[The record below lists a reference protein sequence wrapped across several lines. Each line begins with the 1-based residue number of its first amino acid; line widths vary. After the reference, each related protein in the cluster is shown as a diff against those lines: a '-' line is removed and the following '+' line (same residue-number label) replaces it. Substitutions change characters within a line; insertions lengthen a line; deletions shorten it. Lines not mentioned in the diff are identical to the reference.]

1 MLMQWLRLWNDFRKD
16 ENGAIAIVFGLSAM
30 VLMLVTGLAYDAS
43 RAFSV
48 SSKVQKALDASALA
62 AARMLDSSSMTDSDI
77 EARAIAFFDSYSASL
92 NMSQTAV
99 SDFKADV
106 KRGDWKVETE
116 ATVTV
121 ESLFGKLANIS
132 PTISFKPKSSVVYRA
147 KKIEV
152 VLALDIT
159 GSMDVPGK
167 LDSLKQAAKDFVD
180 ALYAGNPGNDAIRV
194 GLVPWASSV
203 NAGTFAGALTGGT
216 STDGCV
222 VERAGGDAYTNES
235 VSMGGTMGASNTT
248 LEPSYSCPSD
258 TIIPPTDLKNFSERD
273 SFKTSIDNL
282 SPWGGTAGH
291 IGAALGWYMLSPEW
305 AGFWPRA
312 PRNYDPNR
320 VIKAIVL
327 MTDGEMNTS
336 YANGGEAYSA
346 SIADRVNP
354 ALPGT
359 SGYQLLELCKNMT
372 TNAAAGEQITIYSV
386 AFQAPAE
393 AETLLQTCAGPS
405 NSYIADNSSELIA
418 SFKSI
423 VEVLTSL
430 RVTG

>member
-1 MLMQWLRLWNDFRKD
+1 MWNDFRKD
-16 ENGAIAIVFGLSAM
+16 EKGAIAIVFGLSAM
-30 VLMLVTGLAYDAS
+30 VLMLITGLAYDAS
-43 RAFSV
+43 RAFSI

-62 AARMLDSSSMTDSDI
+62 AARMLDSDGMSDSDI
-77 EARAIAFFDSYSASL
+77 ADRATAFFASYAASL
-92 NMSQTAV
+92 NMSDTAV

-106 KRGDWKVETE
+106 KRNDWKVETE

-121 ESLFGKLANIS
+121 DSLFGKLANIS
-132 PTISFKPKSSVVYRA
+132 PTISFKPAASVVYRA

-180 ALYAGNPGNDAIRV
+180 ALYAGGPGNDAIRV

-203 NAGTFAGALTGGT
+203 NGGTFAGGLSGGAT
-216 STDGCV
+216 ADGCV
-222 VERAGGDAYTNES
+222 VERAGGNAYTNAS
-235 VSMGGTMGASNTT
+235 TSMGGYMGVSNST
-248 LEPSYSCPSD
+248 LEYSYSCPTD
-258 TIIPPTDLKNFSERD
+258 EIIAPRDLKNSTNRD

-282 SPWGGTAGH
+282 TAWGGTAGH
-291 IGAALGWYMLSPEW
+291 IGAAVGWYMLSPEW
-305 AGFWPRA
+305 SGFWPKS
-312 PRNYDPNR
+312 PRNYDSER

-327 MTDGEMNTS
+327 MTDGDMNTS

-346 SIADRVNP
+346 SPADRVNP

-359 SGYQLLELCKNMT
+359 SGYQLLELCRNMT
-372 TNAAAGEQITIYSV
+372 TNAAPGEKIQIYSV
-386 AFQAPAE
+386 AFQAPPA
-393 AETLLQTCAGPS
+393 AETLLQTCAGAS
-405 NSYIADNSSELIA
+405 NSYIAVNSSELIA

-430 RVTG
+430 RVSG